1 MATVRHPRP
10 GVPAGACA
18 QEAAGTIRRA
28 HDLAVRGAASLEYG
42 LAYTIEHWDGE
53 RWQKTDL
60 APQIFPQIAFI
71 LGPGEIGRPNAV
83 EIPTDVESGFYRVTK
98 DATEEGT
105 GTALELHGLFQIR

>member
-1 MATVRHPRP
+1 MSTVALLIDRPEVTAPATFDAVIVNRGERP
-10 GVPAGACA
+10 
-18 QEAAGTIRRA
+18 
-28 HDLAVRGAASLEYG
+28 LEYG

-60 APQIFPQIAFI
+60 APKIFPQIAFI
-71 LGPGEIGRPNAV
+71 LGPGEIGRPNTV

-98 DATEEGT
+98 GATEEGT